1 MVEQKDKPQGIVE
14 FKDWEKL
21 NLRVGQITQV
31 ENIEGADKLYK
42 LSVDIGT
49 ETKTV
54 CAGLK
59 EYYSAEDL
67 QDKKII
73 LFTNLTPR
81 TLRGVESQGMILAA
95 VSSDHSKVSLIQP
108 DAEIEIGSRVS

>member
-1 MVEQKDKPQGIVE
+1 MVEGIVE

-21 NLRVGQITQV
+21 DLRVGEIQKV
-31 ENIEGADKLYK
+31 ENIDGADKLYK
-42 LSVDIGT
+42 LSVDIGS
-49 ETKTV
+49 EIKTV

-59 EYYSAEDL
+59 EYYSAEEL
-67 QDKKII
+67 KGKKII

-81 TLRGVESQGMILAA
+81 TLRGIESQGMILAA

-108 DAEIEIGSRVS
+108 DAEIEVGSRVS

>member
-1 MVEQKDKPQGIVE
+1 MVEGIVE

-21 NLRVGQITQV
+21 DLRVGEIQEV
-31 ENIEGADKLYK
+31 EDIPGADKLYK

-59 EYYSAEDL
+59 EYYSREEL
-67 QDKKII
+67 KGKKII
-73 LFTNLTPR
+73 LFINLVPR
-81 TLRGVESQGMILAA
+81 TLRGIESQGMILAA
-95 VSSDHSKVSLIQP
+95 VSEDHSKVSLIQP
-108 DAEIEIGSRVS
+108 DSEIEVGSRVS